1 MAGEAGS
8 GQSNTGLSN
17 TGLSGMGAVVRR
29 LGIVVFAAMVALMG
43 AHALQRSHQVKYKGV
58 SPSSVTSML
67 RGEVDFTKPKL
78 AGQVDERA
86 ALKREHKDETRKS
99 VKETLRGWVDQLLK

>member
-1 MAGEAGS
+1 MAGETGAGSSGS
-8 GQSNTGLSN
+8 GQ
-17 TGLSGMGAVVRR
+17 SGMGAVARR
-29 LGIVVFAAMVALMG
+29 VGIAVFAAMVALMG
-43 AHALQRSHQVKYKGV
+43 AHALQRRHQVQYKGV
-58 SPSSVTSML
+58 SPSNITSTL

-78 AGQVDERA
+78 ADQVDERA